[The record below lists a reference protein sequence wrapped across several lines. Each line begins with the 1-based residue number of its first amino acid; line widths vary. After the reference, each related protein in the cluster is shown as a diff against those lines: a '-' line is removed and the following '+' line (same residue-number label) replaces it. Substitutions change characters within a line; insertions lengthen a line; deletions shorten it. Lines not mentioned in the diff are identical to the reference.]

1 MLNLNCVGALVHF
14 DVLMFEVIY
23 DVKPYLSGRKSALD
37 SSGTRC
43 EQFLCPICNLNAP

>member
-37 SSGTRC
+37 SSGTTFDWC
-43 EQFLCPICNLNAP
+43 TCWSKGVI